1 MSARSHIIPLW
12 RPILDQML
20 TVNKLF
26 FQFRYDKKFSNYF
39 KGNKIEIKEYFID
52 AMDSANNVYLNK
64 WKTLRARVMIESFSI
79 QHLEDVEEDFSL
91 VQEGDLGKDYIR
103 RKVKNT
109 VKKNENTYELAIL
122 VSYNETKGDYIGK
135 CNLICNYWLNVN
147 TWL

>member
-1 MSARSHIIPLW
+1 M
-12 RPILDQML
+12 
-20 TVNKLF
+20 F
-26 FQFRYDKKFSNYF
+26 F
-39 KGNKIEIKEYFID
+39 
-52 AMDSANNVYLNK
+52 ANNVYLNQ

-122 VSYNETKGDYIGK
+122 VSYNETHLELEKKGEGIIQGVADVGAFCRYQRKVQGIIAMWTENEAQFGFVSTL
-135 CNLICNYWLNVN
+135 CFYTGSVLER
-147 TWL
+147 